1 MGQRGAMIKSLFVL
15 QSSVCLSLVV
25 NLDHYVSL
33 QALTKTSSHEK
44 ENEYRLTGD
53 SGDDIFFFLLPK
65 EGVPQYPLMTVLGR
79 EVSNEG
85 AAPQTA

>member
-1 MGQRGAMIKSLFVL
+1 MFVSAALVKKMGQRGAMIKSLFVL

-44 ENEYRLTGD
+44 ENEHRLTGD
-53 SGDDIFFFLLPK
+53 SGDDIFFIAKRGAP
-65 EGVPQYPLMTVLGR
+65 PIP
-79 EVSNEG
+79 SNDCVR
-85 AAPQTA
+85 ARSQ

>member
-1 MGQRGAMIKSLFVL
+1 MGQRGATIKSLFVL

-44 ENEYRLTGD
+44 ENEHRLTGD
-53 SGDDIFFFLLPK
+53 SGDDIFFLLPK
-65 EGVPQYPLMTVLGR
+65 EGLPQYPLMTVLGR
-79 EVSNEG
+79 GVSNEG